1 MPVKIPQN
9 TNTVIGCSI
18 RRGHDERYIL
28 GTLRQL
34 GGKNEHGGDTNLRET
49 GNNFVTNLLT
59 KTWSFSA
66 LKELF
71 FQTFSWGLGI
81 LREQHDRSNL
91 V

>member
-1 MPVKIPQN
+1 MPVTIPQN
-9 TNTVIGCSI
+9 TNTVISCSI
-18 RRGHDERYIL
+18 RRWHDERYIL
-28 GTLRQL
+28 GTLRKS
-34 GGKNEHGGDTNLRET
+34 GGKNEHGET
-49 GNNFVTNLLT
+49 PTSKKLVIFVTNLLT